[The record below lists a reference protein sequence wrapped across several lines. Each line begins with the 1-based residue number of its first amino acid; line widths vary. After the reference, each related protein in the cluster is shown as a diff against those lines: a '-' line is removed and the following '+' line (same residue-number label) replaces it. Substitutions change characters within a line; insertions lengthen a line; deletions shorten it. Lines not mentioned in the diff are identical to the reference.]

1 MLSRNTTRRD
11 FLFIVAAS
19 VSWGTVGVAN
29 QTLYMHS
36 ATNALSLAFLRL
48 AIAAPLFLLAS
59 WLLPGRRLFSIK
71 RRDLAVMLVMGGL
84 QALYQASY
92 SAAIAY
98 AGVTVSTLIA
108 LCAAPVL
115 VALFSTFMLRE
126 RLTPATLL
134 ALVGAL
140 GGTVLLVVART
151 RPGESSASLPGV
163 CLAFIAACGYA
174 GFILCGQRLTS
185 HYHPLHVNSIAF
197 ATGALLLLILAL
209 PTQLVVTYSAGDW
222 LILLY
227 LGCVPTTL
235 AYGLFQIGMRS
246 LTATTVSIVTLLE
259 ALTAAVLAWL
269 LFHEELGPLGLLGAA
284 LLLGAMA
291 LILLVPA
298 KRRKPTKL

>member
-1 MLSRNTTRRD
+1 MFSQNTTRRD

-29 QTLYMHS
+29 QILYMHS

-59 WLLPGRRLFSIK
+59 WLLPGRRLFPIK
-71 RRDLAVMLVMGGL
+71 RRDLAVMLVMGVL

-92 SAAIAY
+92 SAAISY

-134 ALVGAL
+134 ALLGAL
-140 GGTVLLVVART
+140 SGTVLLVVART
-151 RPGESSASLPGV
+151 HPGQNSASLPGV
-163 CLAFIAACGYA
+163 CLAFVAACGYA
-174 GFILCGQRLTS
+174 SFILCGQRLTKR
-185 HYHPLHVNSIAF
+185 YHSLHVNSVVF

-209 PTQLVVTYSAGDW
+209 PTRLVVTYAAGDW

-227 LGCVPTTL
+227 LGCVPTAL

-246 LTATTVSIVTLLE
+246 LTATVVSIVTLLE
-259 ALTAAVLAWL
+259 ALTAALLAWL
-269 LFHEELGPLGLLGAA
+269 LFHEQLGPLGLLGAA

-291 LILLVPA
+291 LILLFPA
-298 KRRKPTKL
+298 KKT

>member
-1 MLSRNTTRRD
+1 MFSHDTTRWD

-19 VSWGTVGVAN
+19 ISWGTVGVAN
-29 QTLYMHS
+29 QILYMHS

-59 WLLPGRRLFSIK
+59 WLLPGHRLFPIK
-71 RRDLAVMLVMGGL
+71 RRDLMVMLFMGGL

-92 SAAIAY
+92 SAAIPY

-115 VALFSTFMLRE
+115 VALFSTFITRE

-140 GGTVLLVVART
+140 GGTVLLVVARAH
-151 RPGESSASLPGV
+151 PGEDSASLPGV
-163 CLAFIAACGYA
+163 CLAFVAACGYA
-174 GFILCGQRLTS
+174 GFILCGRRLS
-185 HYHPLHVNSIAF
+185 SRYHSLHINSVAF

-209 PTQLVVTYSAGDW
+209 PTRLVVTYSAGDW

-227 LGCVPTTL
+227 LGCIPTAL
-235 AYGLFQIGMRS
+235 AYGLFQLGMRS
-246 LTATTVSIVTLLE
+246 LTATVVSIVTLLE
-259 ALTAAVLAWL
+259 ALTAALLAWL
-269 LFHEELGPLGLLGAA
+269 LFHEELGPLGLVGAA

-291 LILLVPA
+291 LILIVPA
-298 KRRKPTKL
+298 Q

>member
-1 MLSRNTTRRD
+1 MLSQNTARRD

-29 QTLYMHS
+29 QILYMHR

-59 WLLPGRRLFSIK
+59 WLLPGRRLFQVK
-71 RRDLAVMLVMGGL
+71 RRDLAVMLVMGVL

-92 SAAIAY
+92 SAAISY

-115 VALFSTFMLRE
+115 VALFSTFMTRE

-140 GGTVLLVVART
+140 SGTVLLVVART
-151 RPGESSASLPGV
+151 HPGQDSASLPGV
-163 CLAFIAACGYA
+163 CLAFVAACGYA
-174 GFILCGQRLTS
+174 GFILCGQRLSS
-185 HYHPLHVNSIAF
+185 HYHPLHINFVAF

-209 PTQLVVTYSAGDW
+209 PTRLVVTYSAGGW
-222 LILLY
+222 LLLLY

-246 LTATTVSIVTLLE
+246 LTATAVSIVTLLE
-259 ALTAAVLAWL
+259 ALTAAVLAWI

-298 KRRKPTKL
+298 KRRKPTKM